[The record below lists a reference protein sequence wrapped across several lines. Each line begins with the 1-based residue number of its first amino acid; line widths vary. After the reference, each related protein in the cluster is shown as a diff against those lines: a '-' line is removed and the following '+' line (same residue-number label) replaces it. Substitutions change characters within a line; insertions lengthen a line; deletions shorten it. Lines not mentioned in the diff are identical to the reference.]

1 VTPTV
6 LDLAAARR
14 WAVTSRALLSE
25 SRERIDCLNVFPVP
39 DGDTGTNMFLTVDG
53 ALGYLRED
61 DDSTAGS
68 VRLTDGLDS
77 LSHGMLLSARGNSGV
92 ILSQL
97 AQGMAHAMRARPS
110 GGDVMDA
117 VVLAQAFRRAA
128 DLAWAGVSSPV
139 EGTILS
145 VARAAADGAAAAVQG
160 LGLDRST
167 DPDRDEANVG
177 EQGAATYAVA
187 HQALVAAR
195 AALAHTPEQ
204 LPSLARAGVVDAGG
218 AGFVLVLEAL
228 ESVLANRPHDG
239 ASASAQSWVFRAP
252 LVAVLPGPCG
262 LGDSEEWA
270 MGEGSSDGVYEVM
283 YLLEDSTPQRA
294 EALRQSLVAVGDSV
308 MVVGG
313 PTQWRV
319 HVHLDHTPAALD
331 AGSRAGRVE
340 HVTVT
345 SLAPSPQVA
354 TSRQEVAT
362 SRQEVA
368 TSSQEVAVLG
378 LVCCAPGEAIGDVFA
393 QAGAIIVPSSA
404 GRRASTGELLSAAR
418 SSPADRVAIL
428 PNDPDTILAAQA
440 AAQAGAAEGLAI
452 TVLPTLAVVQG
463 LAAMSVWDPGE
474 PSADDALL
482 AMTAAA
488 AGVSYGALTI
498 ADSDGH
504 TPVGPCVQGQ
514 WLGLVGSD
522 IVSVADAAPAAMGD
536 VLRSMAQHLLD
547 PPELLTIVVGSRATT
562 GAIDGVIER
571 WRAEGNDAEGN
582 DAEVEVRVLNGGQRT
597 FHWLVGLE

>member
-1 VTPTV
+1 MTPIV

-25 SRERIDCLNVFPVP
+25 SRERIDRLNVFPVP

-53 ALGYLRED
+53 ALGYLRHD
-61 DDSTAGS
+61 DDSTS
-68 VRLTDGLDS
+68 NVVRLTDGLDS
-77 LSHGMLLSARGNSGV
+77 LAHGMLLSARGNSGV

-97 AQGMAHAMRARPS
+97 AQGMAHAMRARVS

-117 VVLAQAFRRAA
+117 VVLAEAFRRAA

-145 VARAAADGAAAAVQG
+145 VARAAAGGAAAAVQG
-160 LGLDRST
+160 LDRGGWT
-167 DPDRDEANVG
+167 APDRDQPHGGGQAE
-177 EQGAATYAVA
+177 ATYAVA

-228 ESVLANRPHDG
+228 ESVLADRPHEG
-239 ASASAQSWVFRAP
+239 ATAAAQSWVVP
-252 LVAVLPGPCG
+252 VSLPSVLPGPCG
-262 LGDSEEWA
+262 HGESEE
-270 MGEGSSDGVYEVM
+270 GGTGGSAYEVM
-283 YLLEDSTPQRA
+283 YLLEDSTPERA
-294 EALRQSLVAVGDSV
+294 EALRHSLVAVGDSV

-319 HVHLDHTPAALD
+319 HVHLDHTSAALA
-331 AGSRAGRVE
+331 AGSRAGRIE

-345 SLAPSPQVA
+345 SLAPSP
-354 TSRQEVAT
+354 
-362 SRQEVA
+362 EVA
-368 TSSQEVAVLG
+368 TSSGEGARLG
-378 LVCCAPGEAIGDVFA
+378 LVCCAPGEAIGEVFA
-393 QAGAIIVPSSA
+393 QAGVIIVPSSA
-404 GRRASTGELLSAAR
+404 GRRASTGELLRAAR
-418 SSPADRVAIL
+418 SSPADRIAIL
-428 PNDPDTILAAQA
+428 PNDPDTVLAAQA
-440 AAQAGAAEGLAI
+440 AARAGAAEGLAI

-463 LAAMSVWDPGE
+463 LAAISVWDPRGHH
-474 PSADDALL
+474 ADAALT
-482 AMTAAA
+482 AMTRAA

-498 ADSDGH
+498 AVADGP
-504 TPVGPCVQGQ
+504 TPVGRCVQGQ

-522 IVSVADAAPAAMGD
+522 IVSVADEAPAVMGD
-536 VLRSMAQHLLD
+536 VLRIMAQRLGE
-547 PPELLTIVVGSRATT
+547 PPELLTIVMGSRATT
-562 GAIDGVIER
+562 GAIDEVIER
-571 WRAEGNDAEGN
+571 WCTEVNGSDVNGSNVNDAELHDGHV
-582 DAEVEVRVLNGGQRT
+582 DDVEVRVLYGGQRT